1 MTKFMILYSST
12 MSASEVMANSTPEQ
26 VKASMNDWIKWQ
38 EEAGKTFKME
48 WGLPLQP
55 VGKVTSAGVTESD
68 SHVSGYATAEGE
80 SKDALLEL
88 LKSHPHLQQP
98 EASIDVLEMLPM
110 PGMDA

>member
-1 MTKFMILYSST
+1 MAKFMILYSST
-12 MSASEVMANSTPEQ
+12 MDANETMANATPEEM
-26 VKASMNDWIKWQ
+26 KASMNDWIKWQ

-55 VGKVTSAGVTESD
+55 VGKVSSTGITDSD

-88 LKSHPHLQQP
+88 LKSHPHLQRP
-98 EASIDVLEMLPM
+98 GASIDLLEMLPM
-110 PGMDA
+110 PGMGA